1 MASYVQFPSS
11 GAPANGQYVSYGQI
25 PSAAAQPTGNGAGA
39 GGYPAVYPTSNQ
51 AFTNPGGSPL
61 QPGSPQAGAQAYM
74 NLRLPDG
81 TVSYVPVV
89 AQNVGGRMQWITT
102 GPGSGQPALQASP
115 RGGETIQA
123 QRTGHDAQSAYADP
137 YRTER
142 DSGASDRKWYQPNK
156 KDKSSKK
163 TREWEKEA
171 RAREEAEE
179 RQRLEIAE
187 RERIRKLSNSFE
199 RERSRR
205 ASVSAEGQPSGIL
218 HHSTSGQDLGQRFG
232 SMNLAPTTPYQGAN
246 RSRRPSTSEGE
257 NAYQRARRLSTSVPA
272 DGHTGGDHSRQRR
285 ISGNYATPTT
295 PASGLGAFY
304 PDRDRALGR
313 GEYDAPG
320 HGRSPSGGFPMP
332 GTLPAASYVAP
343 DGSGRVM
350 GGGMIVQ
357 PTGAVPTGFLPA
369 GNHPGVNTASPDG
382 RMAPPVSFYREPS
395 RSVPYPR
402 FDPFS
407 ILWDL
412 ADFRKFTPPLPAL
425 LVPCDV
431 LHDDW
436 NRCMA
441 DLSTSWSGVLPY
453 DIFNSPRKAQ
463 QKRQQSAATRASAA
477 RQLVR
482 PSSAV
487 AKTIDIWNASF
498 FYGRKLELILYRGLE
513 RRSGLTAGR
522 KSERLKK
529 EMFPPQFQA
538 ILYGRYPRRRQRH
551 DSEDESDEESD
562 ESLTSSSTSDS
573 SSSDEESFSDEEE
586 DRSEEEPAYVT
597 KHRDRRGVGS
607 HQMPQTPYPLSKSR
621 RNSLAAH
628 GQLVPANAG
637 LDVHEM
643 WAVKSREAV
652 KVIRARQKIEKKRRK
667 LERRTRRR
675 ELRGEP
681 LYSLWIVHL

>member
-1 MASYVQFPSS
+1 MANYVQFPSS
-11 GAPANGQYVSYGQI
+11 GAPPSGQYMSYG
-25 PSAAAQPTGNGAGA
+25 PASPVPAQPTGNVAGA
-39 GGYPAVYPTSNQ
+39 GGYGAVYPTSNQ

-61 QPGSPQAGAQAYM
+61 QPGSPRPGTQAYM
-74 NLRLPDG
+74 NMRLPDG
-81 TVSYVPVV
+81 SVSYVPVV
-89 AQNVGGRMQWITT
+89 AQMVGGRMQWITA
-102 GPGSGQPALQASP
+102 GPAGGQPPPQASP

-123 QRTGHDAQSAYADP
+123 QRTGYDAQAAYPDP
-137 YRTER
+137 YRAAER
-142 DSGASDRKWYQPNK
+142 ERETAASDRKWYQSSSK

-163 TREWEKEA
+163 WEREA

-187 RERIRKLSNSFE
+187 RERIRKLSNNLD
-199 RERSRR
+199 RSRR
-205 ASVSAEGQPSGIL
+205 ASVSASAEGPPSGIL
-218 HHSTSGQDLGQRFG
+218 RHSTSGRDLGERFG
-232 SMNLAPTTPYQGAN
+232 SMSLGPNGPYQSAST
-246 RSRRPSTSEGE
+246 RSRRPSTSEAE
-257 NAYQRARRLSTSVPA
+257 NPYQRARRLSTGVAP
-272 DGHTGGDHSRQRR
+272 DGHTGGDYTRQRR
-285 ISGNYATPTT
+285 PSGNYGAPTT
-295 PASGLGAFY
+295 PAGVSAFF
-304 PDRDRALGR
+304 PDRERALGR
-313 GEYDAPG
+313 NDYGSPHTG
-320 HGRSPSGGFPMP
+320 HGRSASGNFPMP
-332 GTLPAASYVAP
+332 GTLPASSYVAP
-343 DGSGRVM
+343 DGSGRIM

-357 PTGAVPTGFLPA
+357 PTGYGNPSAVMP
-369 GNHPGVNTASPDG
+369 ASPET
-382 RMAPPVSFYREPS
+382 RSAPPMSFYREPS

-412 ADFRKFTPPLPAL
+412 GDFRKFSPPLPAL

-436 NRCMA
+436 NRCIQ
-441 DLSTSWSGVLPY
+441 DLSTAWTGALPY
-453 DIFNSPRKAQ
+453 DIFNSPRK
-463 QKRQQSAATRASAA
+463 RQQNRHSGAATPASGKS
-477 RQLVR
+477 QLVR
-482 PSSAV
+482 PSSAI

-522 KSERLKK
+522 KSERLKRSA
-529 EMFPPQFQA
+529 FPPQFQA
-538 ILYGRYPRRRQRH
+538 ILYGRYPKRRQHH
-551 DSEDESDEESD
+551 DSEDDTDDDSD
-562 ESLTSSSTSDS
+562 ESLTSSSESDS
-573 SSSDEESFSDEEE
+573 SSSDEESYSDDD
-586 DRSEEEPAYVT
+586 DRSDDEPAYVT
-597 KHRDRRGVGS
+597 KHRDRRAVGS
-607 HQMPQTPYPLSKSR
+607 HQAPHTPHMSRSR

-667 LERRTRRR
+667 MERRMKRR